1 MFSKDRKIRYAG
13 GLILASLL
21 ATTALA
27 ADAPAPANPAEP
39 GCPPGHRGD
48 IDLSKMDARAAK
60 MFSSVD
66 TNGDGKI
73 TQAEF
78 LAAKPPQGP
87 PGGPGSEAPG
97 MHGQHG
103 PAMGTQ
109 GPGMGMQG
117 PGMGMGMGHHGAGPD
132 GGITPQER
140 EAFQADLY
148 KALDTDHNGQLSQ
161 AEFSKAWDTAHTMM
175 KTQMFKKFDKNG
187 DGVLTKDEFPPY
199 VAKMS
204 AMDTNGDGT
213 VSRDEMKAAHAAQ
226 GAQTPPT
233 PPN

>member
-1 MFSKDRKIRYAG
+1 MFSKDRKFRYAG
-13 GLILASLL
+13 GLILAGLL

-27 ADAPAPANPAEP
+27 ADAPAPAKPAEP

-60 MFSSVD
+60 VFASVD

-78 LAAKPPQGP
+78 LAAKPPHGP
-87 PGGPGSEAPG
+87 PGGAGGPGPG
-97 MHGQHG
+97 MH
-103 PAMGTQ
+103 
-109 GPGMGMQG
+109 G
-117 PGMGMGMGHHGAGPD
+117 PGMGMGMGMMDRHGAGPD
-132 GGITPQER
+132 GGPTPQER

-148 KALDTDHNGQLSQ
+148 KALDTDHNGQLSP
-161 AEFSKAWDTAHTMM
+161 AEFSKAWETAQTMM
-175 KTQMFKKFDKNG
+175 KTQMFKKLDKNG

-213 VSRDEMKAAHAAQ
+213 VTRDEMKAAHAAHD
-226 GAQTPPT
+226 AQTPPT